1 MSRGLICKGPAY
13 VPLEVPASAKQLLR
27 CFKHLHRPEVKLHA
41 KRSISLWKGSIS
53 LKASRNHHIQVPVVS
68 LFEVSTH
75 AVDDNLEDDP
85 ALSGMFDVWLASIIF
100 NLHELSNVF
109 SFFFN
114 WETFDIRIW
123 LRHIPHRKKK
133 QVEKQTLS
141 RNGTERD
148 IYI

>member
-85 ALSGMFDVWLASIIF
+85 ALSGMFDV
-100 NLHELSNVF
+100 
-109 SFFFN
+109 
-114 WETFDIRIW
+114 
-123 LRHIPHRKKK
+123 
-133 QVEKQTLS
+133 
-141 RNGTERD
+141 
-148 IYI
+148 